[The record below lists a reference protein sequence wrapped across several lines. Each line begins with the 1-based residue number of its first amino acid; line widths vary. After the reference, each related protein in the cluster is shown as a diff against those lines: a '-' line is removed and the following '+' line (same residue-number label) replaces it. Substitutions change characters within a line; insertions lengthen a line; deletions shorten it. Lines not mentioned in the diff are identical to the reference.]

1 MHVTIPKPLRRKC
14 NNFEMLFLARTLV
27 TYVIL
32 NIIYFHPV
40 TAYTSH
46 CLNMSQHYNIT
57 SRNSQDQAFLT
68 SSRINWNNKGC
79 WLCCVN
85 IMDLASFGG
94 ILLSRVL
101 TAHMGKQKA
110 ATPFWDELNHNPLH
124 GFCISENL
132 SSYWG
137 RSKQIVLAPWSDIIS
152 VLWN

>member
-1 MHVTIPKPLRRKC
+1 
-14 NNFEMLFLARTLV
+14 
-27 TYVIL
+27 
-32 NIIYFHPV
+32 
-40 TAYTSH
+40 
-46 CLNMSQHYNIT
+46 MSQHYNIT

-68 SSRINWNNKGC
+68 NSRINWNNKGC

-101 TAHMGKQKA
+101 TAHVGKQKA
-110 ATPFWDELNHNPLH
+110 ATPFWNELNHNPLH

-137 RSKQIVLAPWSDIIS
+137 RSKQIVLAPWSDYLCHGCPLELKQPLTKLRVY
-152 VLWN
+152 VLFDAFWNTLLMTSNGY